1 MSGKNQT
8 SNGIRIT
15 GFGHYLPERIVTNEE
30 IRSRL
35 KFPEMHPAEK
45 AVIGNIGVNERR
57 RANETETAMFMA
69 SKVAEMALKDA
80 GKNRKM
86 WIFIF
91 SRIGPIVI
99 TFPISLPKHR
109 NFPEPKTPSLSTLV
123 PLVLV
128 SFMGFKRRPH
138 T

>member
-1 MSGKNQT
+1 MKEKNQT

-57 RANETETAMFMA
+57 RANESETAMFMA

-80 GKNRKM
+80 GKNRKT
-86 WIFIF
+86 WTFI
-91 SRIGPIVI
+91 SSQIGRTVI
-99 TFPISLPKHR
+99 TFPIWLPKRR
-109 NFPEPKTPSLSTLV
+109 NFPEPKTPSLST
-123 PLVLV
+123 
-128 SFMGFKRRPH
+128 
-138 T
+138 